1 MEKTRLEQSW
11 KKQKNSYKIGAAVE
25 EGKKMRRGLILLI
38 GIMGVL
44 FLAPISLSG
53 EDFSK
58 ERALEHVRYLAETV
72 GPRPMGSPQEKA
84 ALTYV
89 AGKLAE
95 YGCQVEWQ
103 PVTSSK
109 NINTSSFN
117 VIGRFPGERAG
128 EIIIGGHV
136 DSASPEIPGADDDA
150 SGVAAMLEIARI
162 LCLEKHHST
171 LVFVAFC
178 GEESGLVGSEN
189 FAEHYPLENAGLML
203 ELDMTSD
210 DAPLLLWIDTRQ
222 AQTPEWLVR
231 ASIDAFHS
239 LGYRNIDYPFHFN
252 SLNSSLGGAGSD
264 HEPFLKKGIPAIALV
279 SDVRFPIHTQ
289 FDSLAYFKP
298 DGLERSGRL
307 VLALVQKFDRELPKA
322 KTGHYMLILA
332 GERPLFIKP
341 VWPGLFIILS
351 IAFGILALVH
361 AWEKRAR
368 SKEDKRSRFSWPKLL
383 VVLLIIVIVTF
394 ASQWTMQLLKGQRLP
409 WFAHPGFYF
418 VYAFFFMLLGLWL
431 ALQLT
436 RKWKLRKSAFF
447 YLVRAAAYF
456 SVLIAL
462 TLVLGGPRLGLYPA
476 AGLFLVSLACLVPW
490 GWLKGLLW
498 VLSPYM
504 MFRLIV
510 LPEYYEFVYR
520 TAGLFGL
527 SLLKT
532 SLAFGLFIAA
542 YILFT
547 LFWTMPF
554 LLGFAAVYR
563 SYSGDL
569 LRLKSF
575 RRPLLL
581 VPLGMLIIGGGVYLL
596 KVPSYARPWEQVIT
610 VSQKS
615 DGFKNK
621 TSIEFSSSDYLR
633 GIETDIGGQ
642 GQTINERS
650 CVKEIDYPLEMD
662 WVKDKIVSRSE
673 ESGADQVVSLDI
685 ALDFARQPFTVSL
698 SLKSD
703 RAMKI
708 EESNIRSVSKGKK
721 GATITWFSFPEGQ
734 LGPKLKVRLPKEA
747 TLTAEFSATFLEKSV
762 PISCQ
767 GQNKSFVYRTVI
779 TRKINS
785 GCVPQGDTLPR

>member
-1 MEKTRLEQSW
+1 
-11 KKQKNSYKIGAAVE
+11 
-25 EGKKMRRGLILLI
+25 MRKRLILLT
-38 GIMGVL
+38 GIIGVL
-44 FLAPISLSG
+44 FLASISLSA
-53 EDFSK
+53 ENFSR
-58 ERALEHVRYLAETV
+58 ERALEHVRYLAETI
-72 GPRPMGSPQEKA
+72 GPRPLGSPQEKT
-84 ALTYV
+84 ALTY
-89 AGKLAE
+89 AAQKLAE
-95 YGCQVEWQ
+95 YGCQVERQ

-117 VIGRFPGERAG
+117 VIGRLPGETAR
-128 EIIIGGHV
+128 EIIIGGHI

-150 SGVAAMLEIARI
+150 SGVAAMLEIARV
-162 LCLEKHHST
+162 LCREKHRST

-189 FAEHYPLENAGLML
+189 FTERYPLENAGLML

-210 DAPLLLWIDTRQ
+210 DAPLMLWIDTRKS
-222 AQTPEWLVR
+222 QTPEWLVR
-231 ASIDAFHS
+231 ASIDACHS

-252 SLNSSLGGAGSD
+252 SLNSAIGGAGSD
-264 HEPFLKKGIPAIALV
+264 HGPFLKKGIPAIAFV
-279 SDVRFPIHTQ
+279 SDVRFPIHTR

-307 VLALVQKFDRELPKA
+307 VLALVRRFDRELPEA
-322 KTGHYMLILA
+322 RTGRYMLVLA
-332 GERPLFIKP
+332 GETPLFVRP

-351 IAFGILALVH
+351 IAVGVLVLVR
-361 AWEKRAR
+361 AWEKRAHL
-368 SKEDKRSRFSWPKLL
+368 KEDKGIRLSWPKLL
-383 VVLLIIVIVTF
+383 VLLFIIVITTF

-418 VYAFFFMLLGLWL
+418 IYAFFFMFLGLWL
-431 ALQLT
+431 GLQLT
-436 RKWKLRKSAFF
+436 RKWKLRKNSFF
-447 YLVRAAAYF
+447 YLVRAAVYF

-462 TLVLGGPRLGLYPA
+462 TGALGGPRLGLYPA
-476 AGLFLVSLACLVPW
+476 AGFFLVSLACLVPW

-504 MFRLIV
+504 MFRLLI

-532 SLAFGLFIAA
+532 SLAFGLFIAV

-547 LFWTMPF
+547 VFWTMPF

-569 LRLKSF
+569 FRIKSF
-575 RRPLLL
+575 RRPLTLI
-581 VPLGMLIIGGGVYLL
+581 PLGVLIIGGAVYLL
-596 KVPSYARPWEQVIT
+596 NVPSYTPPWEQVISVT
-610 VSQKS
+610 QRS

-633 GIETDIGGQ
+633 GIEADIGGQ
-642 GQTINERS
+642 RQTINERS
-650 CVKEIDYPLEMD
+650 CVKEIDYPLDMD
-662 WVKDKIVSRSE
+662 WVKDKVVSQSE
-673 ESGADQVVSLDI
+673 EEGADKLVSLDI
-685 ALDFARQPFTVSL
+685 ALEFAKQPFTVSL

-708 EESNIRSVSKGKK
+708 EESNIKSASKGKK
-721 GATITWFSFPEGQ
+721 GATITWFSFPEGP
-734 LGPKLKVRLPKEA
+734 LVPKLKVRLSKEA
-747 TLTAEFSATFLEKSV
+747 TLTAEFSATFLEKPV

-767 GQNKSFVYRTVI
+767 GQNKNFVYRAFI
-779 TRKINS
+779 TRKINL
-785 GCVPQGDTLPR
+785 GDVPQGDALPR